1 MPVHA
6 PDAPPPWA
14 NQFALI
20 KDVDAVG
27 VYVFVPVEKVLKTG
41 TVAPEEIVSLVSGLV
56 TLIPT
61 LPLEA
66 IRIASAPPSEKA
78 IVSAAGKKM
87 PVLVSPVVV
96 MAGAET
102 VPAGTV
108 VTPVAVNVPAS
119 VTFCEASTVT
129 AVVPPVWSWRTPDVS
144 EVAIKPVDEFAF
156 SVTAIIYSPAA
167 C

>member
-1 MPVHA
+1 LPRKTKPRRLEA
-6 PDAPPPWA
+6 
-14 NQFALI
+14 
-20 KDVDAVG
+20 AVG
-27 VYVFVPVEKVLKTG
+27 ELVP
-41 TVAPEEIVSLVSGLV
+41 
-56 TLIPT
+56 IPT
-61 LPLEA
+61 LPEES
-66 IRIASAPPSEKA
+66 IRIDSTPPSEKA
-78 IVSAAGKKM
+78 IVSAAGKKI

-96 MAGAET
+96 MAGAAA

-156 SVTAIIYSPAA
+156 SVTAIMCSPLLAGVGCQPQA
-167 C
+167 I